1 MEWLTAFR
9 GKVVGLDTAPVIYF
23 IEEHPIY
30 LPTVDPFFSAL
41 DQGDFTV
48 VTSIMTL
55 LEVLVHP
62 FRRNDAR
69 LAQQYRSILL
79 NSEKLKTL
87 FLSQDIAEE
96 PARIRARYNIH
107 TPDAI
112 QMATA
117 IHGGAEFFLTNDNSL
132 PSLPNLTVITLNDLK
147 LTENDEEKET

>member
-96 PARIRARYNIH
+96 TARIRARYNIH